1 MATFVLEFVRR
12 KETKGTFVYD
22 EVERPGQPI
31 VVGSL
36 YVKKFAAGKAEEVKV
51 TLEVA
56 E

>member
-36 YVKKFAAGKAEEVKV
+36 YVKKFAASKAEKVKV
-51 TLEVA
+51 TLEVP